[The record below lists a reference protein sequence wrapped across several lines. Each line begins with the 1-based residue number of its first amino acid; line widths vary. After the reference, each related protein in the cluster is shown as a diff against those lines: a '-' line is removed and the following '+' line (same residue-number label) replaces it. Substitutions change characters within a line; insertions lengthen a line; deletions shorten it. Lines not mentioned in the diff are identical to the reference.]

1 MTRREA
7 RESAFIL
14 IFEKEFNDS
23 PSEELLELAE
33 NCSEIK
39 TDDFSKAAFA
49 GVYDNLSEI
58 DKTISEYAVS
68 WNIKRISKTALAAL
82 RLAIYEINFVDD
94 IPISVSINEAVEL
107 MKKYATKEDA
117 SFVNGILSSVAKAK
131 ENA

>member
-14 IFEKEFNDS
+14 VFEKELNNS
-23 PSEELLELAE
+23 PTEELLELAE
-33 NCSEIK
+33 NCSEIE
-39 TDDFSKAAFA
+39 TDDYSKSAFT

-68 WNIKRISKTALAAL
+68 WNIRRISKTALAAL
-82 RLAIYEINFVDD
+82 RLAIYEINYADD

-107 MKKYATKEDA
+107 MKKYATKDDA